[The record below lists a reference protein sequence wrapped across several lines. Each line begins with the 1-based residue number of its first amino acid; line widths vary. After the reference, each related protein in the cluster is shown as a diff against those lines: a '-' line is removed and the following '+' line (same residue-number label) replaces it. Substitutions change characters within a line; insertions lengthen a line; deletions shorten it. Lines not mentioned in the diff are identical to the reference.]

1 MPEIKPNYGI
11 SRIDQPEKKNHGFYV
26 RITNKGKTSQK
37 FFPDKS
43 CGSKSKAQ
51 KMAKSYRDKIFNKLP
66 KARKEAAASRRK
78 RIKQSGV
85 TGVTHVVSKS
95 AAGKLYAYWQAA
107 WTEGKTRKTAK
118 FSVAR
123 NGDKKALDLAIKAKR
138 KADRN
143 SQQALD
149 QLLCP
154 SLSDSVES
162 RDAVKPDDL
171 DKVLLRAS
179 SLSRSYNIGVSRL
192 SVLRELNLN
201 IKRQEK
207 LFLRGASGAGKS
219 TLLYTLAGL
228 ERPDSGSVEIDGKS
242 LYALSHTEQTKFR
255 NTKIGY
261 VFQNYFL
268 LPDLNAVENV
278 VIPSLISGSKDN
290 KERAIEI
297 LTKVGLGN
305 RLRHRPSELSG
316 GEQQRV
322 AIARALINDP
332 EIVFADE
339 PTGNLDSSTGGELME
354 TLMKLVDENKKTLI
368 VVTHDAKLAELGDR
382 ELLLADGR
390 IMD

>member
-1 MPEIKPNYGI
+1 M
-11 SRIDQPEKKNHGFYV
+11 
-26 RITNKGKTSQK
+26 
-37 FFPDKS
+37 
-43 CGSKSKAQ
+43 
-51 KMAKSYRDKIFNKLP
+51 
-66 KARKEAAASRRK
+66 
-78 RIKQSGV
+78 
-85 TGVTHVVSKS
+85 
-95 AAGKLYAYWQAA
+95 
-107 WTEGKTRKTAK
+107 
-118 FSVAR
+118 
-123 NGDKKALDLAIKAKR
+123 
-138 KADRN
+138 
-143 SQQALD
+143 
-149 QLLCP
+149 
-154 SLSDSVES
+154 ES
-162 RDAVKPDDL
+162 RDTVIPDDL
-171 DKVLLRAS
+171 DKVFLKAS
-179 SLSRSYNIGVSRL
+179 SLFRSYNIGASRL
-192 SVLRELNLN
+192 SVLKGLSLD

-228 ERPDSGSVEIDGKS
+228 VRPESGSVKIDGKS
-242 LYALSHTEQTKFR
+242 LYAISNTEQTKFR

-268 LPDLNAVENV
+268 LPDLNALENV
-278 VIPSLISGSKDN
+278 LVPSMIGGYKNN

-297 LTKVGLGN
+297 LTKVGLSN

-339 PTGNLDSSTGGELME
+339 PTGNLDSSTGEELME
-354 TLMKLVDENKKTLI
+354 MLIKLVDENKKTLI

>member
-1 MPEIKPNYGI
+1 M
-11 SRIDQPEKKNHGFYV
+11 
-26 RITNKGKTSQK
+26 
-37 FFPDKS
+37 
-43 CGSKSKAQ
+43 
-51 KMAKSYRDKIFNKLP
+51 
-66 KARKEAAASRRK
+66 
-78 RIKQSGV
+78 
-85 TGVTHVVSKS
+85 
-95 AAGKLYAYWQAA
+95 
-107 WTEGKTRKTAK
+107 
-118 FSVAR
+118 
-123 NGDKKALDLAIKAKR
+123 
-138 KADRN
+138 
-143 SQQALD
+143 
-149 QLLCP
+149 
-154 SLSDSVES
+154 ES
-162 RDAVKPDDL
+162 RDTVIPDDL
-171 DKVLLRAS
+171 DKVFLKAS
-179 SLSRSYNIGVSRL
+179 SLFRSYNIGASRL
-192 SVLRELNLN
+192 SVLKGLSLD

-228 ERPDSGSVEIDGKS
+228 EKPDSGSVKIDGKS
-242 LYALSHTEQTKFR
+242 LYALGNTEQTKFR

-268 LPDLNAVENV
+268 LPDLNALENV
-278 VIPSLISGSKDN
+278 LVPSMIGGYKNN

-297 LTKVGLGN
+297 LTKVGLSN

-339 PTGNLDSSTGGELME
+339 PTGNLDSSTGEELME
-354 TLMKLVDENKKTLI
+354 MLIKLVDENKKTLI

>member
-1 MPEIKPNYGI
+1 M
-11 SRIDQPEKKNHGFYV
+11 
-26 RITNKGKTSQK
+26 
-37 FFPDKS
+37 
-43 CGSKSKAQ
+43 
-51 KMAKSYRDKIFNKLP
+51 
-66 KARKEAAASRRK
+66 
-78 RIKQSGV
+78 
-85 TGVTHVVSKS
+85 
-95 AAGKLYAYWQAA
+95 
-107 WTEGKTRKTAK
+107 
-118 FSVAR
+118 
-123 NGDKKALDLAIKAKR
+123 
-138 KADRN
+138 
-143 SQQALD
+143 
-149 QLLCP
+149 
-154 SLSDSVES
+154 ES
-162 RDAVKPDDL
+162 RDTVIPDDL
-171 DKVLLRAS
+171 DKVFLKAS
-179 SLSRSYNIGVSRL
+179 SLSRSYNIGASRL
-192 SVLRELNLN
+192 SVLKGLSLD

-228 ERPDSGSVEIDGKS
+228 ERPDSGSVKIDGKS
-242 LYALSHTEQTKFR
+242 LYALSNTEQTKFR

-268 LPDLNAVENV
+268 LPDLNALENV
-278 VIPSLISGSKDN
+278 LVPSMIGGYKNN

-297 LTKVGLGN
+297 LTKVGLSN

-339 PTGNLDSSTGGELME
+339 PTGNLDSSTGEELME
-354 TLMKLVDENKKTLI
+354 MLIKLVDENKKTLI

>member
-1 MPEIKPNYGI
+1 M
-11 SRIDQPEKKNHGFYV
+11 
-26 RITNKGKTSQK
+26 
-37 FFPDKS
+37 
-43 CGSKSKAQ
+43 
-51 KMAKSYRDKIFNKLP
+51 
-66 KARKEAAASRRK
+66 
-78 RIKQSGV
+78 
-85 TGVTHVVSKS
+85 
-95 AAGKLYAYWQAA
+95 
-107 WTEGKTRKTAK
+107 
-118 FSVAR
+118 
-123 NGDKKALDLAIKAKR
+123 
-138 KADRN
+138 
-143 SQQALD
+143 
-149 QLLCP
+149 
-154 SLSDSVES
+154 ES
-162 RDAVKPDDL
+162 RDTVIPDDL
-171 DKVLLRAS
+171 DKVFLKAS
-179 SLSRSYNIGVSRL
+179 SLFRSYNIGASRL
-192 SVLRELNLN
+192 SVLKGLSLD

-228 ERPDSGSVEIDGKS
+228 ERPDSGSVKIDGKS
-242 LYALSHTEQTKFR
+242 LYAISNTEQTKFR

-268 LPDLNAVENV
+268 LPDLNALENV
-278 VIPSLISGSKDN
+278 LVPSMIGGYKNN

-297 LTKVGLGN
+297 LTKVGLSN

>member
-1 MPEIKPNYGI
+1 M
-11 SRIDQPEKKNHGFYV
+11 
-26 RITNKGKTSQK
+26 
-37 FFPDKS
+37 
-43 CGSKSKAQ
+43 
-51 KMAKSYRDKIFNKLP
+51 
-66 KARKEAAASRRK
+66 
-78 RIKQSGV
+78 
-85 TGVTHVVSKS
+85 
-95 AAGKLYAYWQAA
+95 
-107 WTEGKTRKTAK
+107 
-118 FSVAR
+118 
-123 NGDKKALDLAIKAKR
+123 
-138 KADRN
+138 
-143 SQQALD
+143 
-149 QLLCP
+149 
-154 SLSDSVES
+154 ES
-162 RDAVKPDDL
+162 RDTVLPDDL
-171 DKVLLRAS
+171 DKVFLKAS
-179 SLSRSYNIGVSRL
+179 SLFRSYNIGASRL
-192 SVLRELNLN
+192 SVLKGLSLD

-228 ERPDSGSVEIDGKS
+228 ERPDSGSVKIDGKS
-242 LYALSHTEQTKFR
+242 LYAISNTEQTKFR

-268 LPDLNAVENV
+268 LPDLNALENV
-278 VIPSLISGSKDN
+278 LVPSMIGGYKNN

-297 LTKVGLGN
+297 LTKVGLSN

-339 PTGNLDSSTGGELME
+339 PTGNLDSSTGEELME
-354 TLMKLVDENKKTLI
+354 MLIKLVDENKKTLI

>member
-1 MPEIKPNYGI
+1 M
-11 SRIDQPEKKNHGFYV
+11 
-26 RITNKGKTSQK
+26 
-37 FFPDKS
+37 
-43 CGSKSKAQ
+43 
-51 KMAKSYRDKIFNKLP
+51 
-66 KARKEAAASRRK
+66 
-78 RIKQSGV
+78 
-85 TGVTHVVSKS
+85 
-95 AAGKLYAYWQAA
+95 
-107 WTEGKTRKTAK
+107 
-118 FSVAR
+118 
-123 NGDKKALDLAIKAKR
+123 
-138 KADRN
+138 
-143 SQQALD
+143 
-149 QLLCP
+149 
-154 SLSDSVES
+154 ES
-162 RDAVKPDDL
+162 RDTVIPDDL
-171 DKVLLRAS
+171 DKVFLKAS
-179 SLSRSYNIGVSRL
+179 SLSRSYNIGASRL
-192 SVLRELNLN
+192 SVLKGLSLD

-242 LYALSHTEQTKFR
+242 LYAISNTEQTKFR

-268 LPDLNAVENV
+268 LPDLNALENV
-278 VIPSLISGSKDN
+278 LVPSMIGGYKNN

-297 LTKVGLGN
+297 LTKVGLSN

-339 PTGNLDSSTGGELME
+339 PTGNLDSSTGEELME
-354 TLMKLVDENKKTLI
+354 MLIKLVDENKKTLI